1 MASAGLQVF
10 PGGSHSGCRGEA
22 QQQRAQPGPVTEGA
36 GFNAVRLP
44 PWSCDSHVLFP
55 TMLSPQVTSSPGPWG
70 TLSPVIPKLSPSP
83 ASSAPDAPSRP
94 PDVPSQ
100 VPLCMDVRPFCI
112 PCSVPSK
119 EVASLFPAAQAQLGA
134 GVAAP
139 LPHSSHQQILPVLTQ
154 KRFISHRPAATWI
167 PLPMSGA
174 PNSSS
179 CTYSCL
185 RPVLRTGAR

>member
-1 MASAGLQVF
+1 MAACQSPQPLKLLSTGSEGSDGVASAGLQVF

-83 ASSAPDAPSRP
+83 ASSAPDAPADHRTSRP
-94 PDVPSQ
+94 RSLCAWMSDPS
-100 VPLCMDVRPFCI
+100 
-112 PCSVPSK
+112 
-119 EVASLFPAAQAQLGA
+119 AFPAAS
-134 GVAAP
+134 
-139 LPHSSHQQILPVLTQ
+139 LPKRWHPCSQQP
-154 KRFISHRPAATWI
+154 R
-167 PLPMSGA
+167 
-174 PNSSS
+174 PNSEPVWLLLYPTPHISKSS
-179 CTYSCL
+179 QS
-185 RPVLRTGAR
+185 